1 MRPGTALPIL
11 LLRAEAA
18 VVLAAVLLLYGQV
31 QRSWWL
37 FAWLILL
44 PDVSL
49 LGYLAGSRMGAL
61 AYNVFHTYLT
71 PAALATGAYLAG
83 SRTAMAVGLIWIGHI
98 AVDRLLGMGLKYSKG
113 FGVTHLGGR

>member
-1 MRPGTALPIL
+1 MRLGRPSPIL

-44 PDVSL
+44 PDVAL
-49 LGYLAGSRMGAL
+49 FGYLAGPRAGAL
-61 AYNVFHTYLT
+61 AYNIFHTYLT
-71 PAALATGAYLAG
+71 PAMLATGAYFAG
-83 SRTAMAVGLIWIGHI
+83 SRTGMAVSLIWIAHI
-98 AVDRLLGMGLKYSKG
+98 AVDRLLGMGLKYPKG